1 MKKKKPVRK
10 VLVDK
15 PVEQPA
21 SKRTKAE
28 KNAQFAE
35 AYGGKAPAP
44 PFEYDHRKTNPG
56 LHRLYV
62 EWAVRH
68 MALFDQVI
76 SAFGSEANLN
86 MLDATW
92 AVINERA
99 KLIKT
104 NAAYAEA
111 EKLINIYKSVK
122 PFQVSRTVQF
132 NAELDKG

>member
-35 AYGGKAPAP
+35 AYGGKVATPA
-44 PFEYDHRKTNPG
+44 FEYDHRKTNPG

>member
-10 VLVDK
+10 VCTDK
-15 PVEQPA
+15 PVGQPA
-21 SKRTKAE
+21 SKRTKTE

-44 PFEYDHRKTNPG
+44 PFERDERKTNPG

-68 MALFDQVI
+68 IALFDRVI
-76 SAFGSEANLN
+76 EAFGGEANLN
-86 MLDATW
+86 MMDVTI
-92 AVINERA
+92 AVMNERA

-111 EKLINIYKSVK
+111 EKLINIFKSVR
-122 PFQVSRTVQF
+122 PIRIDRAVQF
-132 NAELDKG
+132 NEELDKG

>member
-35 AYGGKAPAP
+35 AYGGKVATPA
-44 PFEYDHRKTNPG
+44 FEYDHRKTNPG

-68 MALFDQVI
+68 IALFDRVI
-76 SAFGSEANLN
+76 EAFGDQSNLN
-86 MLDATW
+86 MMDVTI
-92 AVINERA
+92 AVMAERA

-111 EKLINIYKSVK
+111 EKLINIFKSVR
-122 PFQVSRTVQF
+122 PIRIDRAVQF
-132 NAELDKG
+132 NEELDKD